1 MQYRGHHSPLPIPL
15 KLAVLA
21 CALLASGARANDAVF
36 DLGAVT
42 VLGQR
47 AAAGAVGEEQV
58 SSVVT
63 RADMQRFNRD
73 NVGDALNLLS
83 GVMLSTNSRNEKTIA
98 VRGFDARQVPLF
110 IDGIPV
116 YVPYDGYV
124 DFNRFA
130 TADLAAIQ
138 LAKGNSAIA
147 YGANTLGG
155 AINLISRK
163 PAAALEADASLG
175 AGAVGARG
183 AAANVGSNQGGWYAQ
198 AGLSFSEGDGFRLPP
213 SFEPTRTEAGGVRD
227 NSAWRDSKVSL
238 KAGLTPGGGDEY
250 ALSYY
255 RQDGEKGQP
264 PSTVPDAAR
273 YWKWPYWDKESLYL
287 VTSTGLGRLERLKL
301 RHYHDPYANEVD
313 TYTDNRY
320 AVLKTSGPG
329 AVGTGRSIYRDH
341 TNGAIVE
348 LQSLRLDA
356 HSLQAVAHY
365 KADHH
370 VETDANGTVNARF
383 DDTLL
388 SLGAEDLVQLA
399 PALQLAL
406 GASRDRLR
414 PDTVYSQGNAYS
426 LPPAKESN
434 NTQAGLYYDWAG
446 AARLYAT
453 LSHKSR
459 LPTLKDRYSQRL
471 GSFIENPALAPERAW
486 NYELGY
492 QGAAGAPTRYEA
504 ALYLSEVQDKIQAVV
519 NVSGNR
525 SQMRNIGKV
534 RMTGLELGHTR
545 RFGGQLDVGANYS
558 YTHAE
563 NMSAPATR
571 ITDLPAHKLG
581 AHVSWHADER
591 WELVAY
597 GLANSARWASNMVQ
611 LGGYATLD
619 MKAVYR
625 PSARVALEAG
635 ASNAGD
641 RNYQLADGFP
651 AAGRT
656 WFLNLNCQY

>member
-1 MQYRGHHSPLPIPL
+1 MHHQGNHPPLPATL
-15 KLAVLA
+15 KLIVLA
-21 CALLASGARANDAVF
+21 CGLLAGGARANDAVF

-47 AAAGAVGEEQV
+47 AANGTVGEEQV
-58 SSVVT
+58 STVVT
-63 RADMQRFNRD
+63 RADMQRYNRD

-83 GVMLSTNSRNEKTIA
+83 GVTLSTNSRNEKTIA
-98 VRGFDARQVPLF
+98 VRGFDTRQVPLF

-138 LAKGNSAIA
+138 VAKGNSGIA

-163 PAAALEADASLG
+163 PAAALEADAALG
-175 AGAVGARG
+175 AGPVGARR
-183 AAANVGSNQGGWYAQ
+183 AAANIGSNQGLWYAQ
-198 AGLSFSEGDGFRLPP
+198 AGLSFSEGDGFRLAPG
-213 SFEPTRTEAGGVRD
+213 FQPTRTENGGVRD
-227 NSAWRDSKVSL
+227 NGAWRDSKVSL

-264 PSTVPDAAR
+264 PSTVPESAR

-287 VTSTGLGRLERLKL
+287 VTSTGLGQLERLKVRL
-301 RHYHDPYANEVD
+301 YHDRYANEVD
-313 TYTDNRY
+313 SYTDGRY
-320 AVLKTSGPG
+320 ATLKTSGPG
-329 AVGTGRSIYRDH
+329 SVGTGRSIYNDH

-348 LQSLRLDA
+348 LQSLRFAA

-370 VETDANGTVNARF
+370 VETDANGTTNARF

-388 SLGAEDLVQLA
+388 SLGAEDLVRLD

-406 GASRDRLR
+406 GVSRDRIR
-414 PDTVYSQGNAYS
+414 PDTVFSLGNAYS
-426 LPPAKESN
+426 LPSAKDSN
-434 NTQAGLYYDWAG
+434 NAQAGLYYDWSG
-446 AARLYAT
+446 AARLYT
-453 LSHKSR
+453 TVSRKSR

-471 GSFIENPALAPERAW
+471 GTFIENPALAPERAW
-486 NYELGY
+486 NYEVGY
-492 QGAAGAPTRYEA
+492 QGLASAPTRYDA
-504 ALYLSEVQDKIQAVV
+504 ALYLSDVQDKIQAVA

-534 RMTGLELGHTR
+534 RMMGLELGVTQR
-545 RFGGQLDVGANYS
+545 LGTQLDVGASYS

-563 NMSAPATR
+563 NVSAPATR
-571 ITDLPAHKLG
+571 VTDLPAHKLA
-581 AHVSWHADER
+581 AHATWHANDQ

-597 GLANSARWASNMVQ
+597 GLANSARWVSNTLQ

-619 MKAVYR
+619 MKAVYH
-625 PSARVALEAG
+625 PSARVAVEAG
-635 ASNAGD
+635 ASNVGD
-641 RNYQLADGFP
+641 HNYQLADGFP
-651 AAGRT
+651 SAGRAL
-656 WFLNLNCQY
+656 FANINYQY

>member
-1 MQYRGHHSPLPIPL
+1 MQHPGIHPPPFTL

-21 CALLASGARANDAVF
+21 CPLLAGGAQAADAVF

-47 AAAGAVGEEQV
+47 GTAGAVGEEQV
-58 SSVVT
+58 ATVVN

-83 GVMLSTNSRNEKTIA
+83 GVTLSTNSRNEKTIA

-138 LAKGNSAIA
+138 VAKGYSAIA

-163 PAAALEADASLG
+163 PAAPLEADAALG
-175 AGAVGARG
+175 AGAAGARR
-183 AAANVGSNQGGWYAQ
+183 AAANIGSNQGPWYVQ
-198 AGLSFSEGDGFRLPP
+198 AGLSHSEGDGFRLA
-213 SFEPTRTEAGGVRD
+213 SAFRPTRTEDGGLRE
-227 NSAWRDSKVSL
+227 NSYYNDSKLSL

-255 RQDGEKGQP
+255 RQEGEKGQP
-264 PSTVPDAAR
+264 PSTVPEAAR

-287 VTSTGLGRLERLKL
+287 VTSTGLGRLERFKL
-301 RHYHDPYANEVD
+301 RLYHDRYANEVD
-313 TYTDNRY
+313 SYTDGRY
-320 AVLKTSGPG
+320 ATLKTGGPG

-341 TNGAIVE
+341 SDGAIVE
-348 LQSLRLDA
+348 LQSLRLAA

-370 VETDANGTVNARF
+370 EETDAAATVNARF
-383 DDTLL
+383 GDTLL

-406 GASRDRLR
+406 GVSRDRLR
-414 PDTVYSQGNAYS
+414 PDSVYSLGNAYS
-426 LPPAKESN
+426 LPPAKDAN
-434 NTQAGLYYDWAG
+434 NAQAGLYYDWPG

-453 LSHKSR
+453 VARKAR

-471 GSFIENPALAPERAW
+471 GTFIENPALSPERAS
-486 NYELGY
+486 NYEIGY
-492 QGAAGAPTRYEA
+492 QGAPAAATRYDA
-504 ALYLSEVQDKIQAVV
+504 ALYLSDIGDKIQAVA
-519 NVSGNR
+519 NASGNR
-525 SQMRNIGKV
+525 SQMRNIGQV
-534 RMTGLELGHTR
+534 RMAGMELGVMR
-545 RFGGQLDVGANYS
+545 RAGRLLDVGASYS
-558 YTHAE
+558 YIHAQ
-563 NMSAPATR
+563 NVSAPATR
-571 ITDLPAHKLG
+571 ITDLPAHKLA
-581 AHVSWHADER
+581 AHATWHANER

-597 GLANSARWASNMVQ
+597 GLANSRRWASDTVR
-611 LGGYATLD
+611 LAGYATLD
-619 MKAVYR
+619 LKAVYR

-635 ASNAGD
+635 ASNAAG

-651 AAGRT
+651 AAGRA
-656 WFLNLNCQY
+656 WFVNLNCQN